1 MQSIILLLSLFNLG
15 SAGLSAKLPEKL
27 ELFFENNCMD
37 CHDDEI
43 TEGGLDFLSLTWQP
57 EDSYNESIWVKIHDR
72 IKSKE
77 MPPPKKSKV
86 QDSEREELT
95 QALGKM
101 ILEARESAYAQN
113 GRSVSRRI
121 NRFEYENVLRD
132 LLHDPYLK
140 IAGQLPLDGEV
151 HGFAKVGTAL
161 DVSHVQV
168 DAYLDVA
175 EFALRRALDFPE
187 KKPNSTTK
195 RVYAREQSRMR
206 TPGGNLAW
214 ARYSLALDGL
224 EINDKNSFRELG
236 LDREIKSV
244 VVDDTETEHMGPWRK
259 SNVRS
264 NHKGKY
270 YLATTKNKGP
280 HEITWKAVLPKP
292 GTYEVRVSFGGGAD
306 LSKAAPYTIHH
317 AKGQTQLLID
327 QSVKPTIE
335 NLWFPLGRFS
345 FDKKESGPVRTEISL
360 SDKGTEGF
368 IIADAVQFVHLDDL
382 EKKRDLPTYLEN
394 SSTAIFVGA
403 YSPFYYGFDNYKA
416 PVRGNYRIR
425 IKAKSVIRQTDYVDW
440 EGEEKPRFYPG
451 LVLDASRRYP
461 TPVNDRIFPGKR
473 SEPVK
478 VYSSTLYEPNSQSM
492 LAIGTFEA
500 PAGEPTISELNAFME
515 KGGMVKLDCMRL
527 PSPMVP
533 AMPHTIQKTD
543 DGYPGV
549 AFHWMEVESPLIE
562 KWPPASYRALFG
574 DLPFEKGAK
583 HIVALF

>member
-1 MQSIILLLSLFNLG
+1 MGQVIGKRILNFGLTGQSVLLLLSLYTFTFT
-15 SAGLSAKLPEKL
+15 GLSAKLPEKM
-27 ELFFENNCMD
+27 ELFFENHCMD

-86 QDSEREELT
+86 QDFEREELT

-101 ILEARESAYAQN
+101 LLEAKESAYVQN

-140 IAGQLPLDGEV
+140 IAEKLPLDGEV

-175 EFALRRALDFPE
+175 EFALRRTLDFPE

-224 EINDKNSFRELG
+224 EINDKYSFRKLG

-244 VVDDTETEHMGPWRK
+244 VVDDTETEHTGPWRK

-264 NHKGKY
+264 NHQGKH

-306 LSKAAPYTIHH
+306 LSKTAPYTVHH
-317 AKGQTQLLID
+317 AKGVTQLIID
-327 QSVKPTIE
+327 QSVKPTID
-335 NLWFPLGRFS
+335 NLWFPLG
-345 FDKKESGPVRTEISL
+345 
-360 SDKGTEGF
+360 
-368 IIADAVQFVHLDDL
+368 
-382 EKKRDLPTYLEN
+382 
-394 SSTAIFVGA
+394 
-403 YSPFYYGFDNYKA
+403 
-416 PVRGNYRIR
+416 
-425 IKAKSVIRQTDYVDW
+425 
-440 EGEEKPRFYPG
+440 
-451 LVLDASRRYP
+451 
-461 TPVNDRIFPGKR
+461 
-473 SEPVK
+473 
-478 VYSSTLYEPNSQSM
+478 
-492 LAIGTFEA
+492 
-500 PAGEPTISELNAFME
+500 
-515 KGGMVKLDCMRL
+515 
-527 PSPMVP
+527 
-533 AMPHTIQKTD
+533 
-543 DGYPGV
+543 
-549 AFHWMEVESPLIE
+549 
-562 KWPPASYRALFG
+562 
-574 DLPFEKGAK
+574 
-583 HIVALF
+583 

>member
-1 MQSIILLLSLFNLG
+1 MRLLSTFLSTIIPFGLCSLFVE
-15 SAGLSAKLPEKL
+15 ATELPDSMNI
-27 ELFFENNCMD
+27 FFENHCMD

-86 QDSEREELT
+86 QDFEREELT

-101 ILEARESAYAQN
+101 ILEARERAYAQN

-187 KKPNSTTK
+187 KKPSPTTK

-206 TPGGNLAW
+206 TPRGNLAW

-280 HEITWKAVLPKP
+280 HEITWKAV
-292 GTYEVRVSFGGGAD
+292 
-306 LSKAAPYTIHH
+306 
-317 AKGQTQLLID
+317 
-327 QSVKPTIE
+327 
-335 NLWFPLGRFS
+335 
-345 FDKKESGPVRTEISL
+345 
-360 SDKGTEGF
+360 
-368 IIADAVQFVHLDDL
+368 
-382 EKKRDLPTYLEN
+382 
-394 SSTAIFVGA
+394 
-403 YSPFYYGFDNYKA
+403 
-416 PVRGNYRIR
+416 
-425 IKAKSVIRQTDYVDW
+425 
-440 EGEEKPRFYPG
+440 
-451 LVLDASRRYP
+451 
-461 TPVNDRIFPGKR
+461 
-473 SEPVK
+473 
-478 VYSSTLYEPNSQSM
+478 
-492 LAIGTFEA
+492 
-500 PAGEPTISELNAFME
+500 
-515 KGGMVKLDCMRL
+515 C
-527 PSPMVP
+527 
-533 AMPHTIQKTD
+533 
-543 DGYPGV
+543 
-549 AFHWMEVESPLIE
+549 
-562 KWPPASYRALFG
+562 
-574 DLPFEKGAK
+574 
-583 HIVALF
+583 